1 MTVLSVFFDLT
12 VRRIPNWIIAFGLAG
27 GLLLNAS
34 QGFAQFSHSL
44 LGFIGGIA
52 VFIVPFA
59 LGWMG
64 AGDVKYFGVVGALL
78 GVEWLPRVLFYSIL
92 TAGVLAVA
100 YVASAALI
108 PVLDFLRT
116 HGPIA
121 NLPSLAS
128 VECCLTPSVKEPPKV
143 PIQSLGALLLVP
155 ELWWLTILIP
165 PVGGPAFNQK
175 LPREPMSYRNL

>member
-64 AGDVKYFGVVGALL
+64 AGDVKYFSVVGALL
-78 GVEWLPRVLFYSIL
+78 GVEWLPRVLFYSIVA
-92 TAGVLAVA
+92 AGVLAAGHVAIGRFNSGFLKDAWTDCKLAILSFGRMLPDSIGKRTAKGADSVPWGVAISAGTLVA
-100 YVASAALI
+100 YYFDPTGRWAG
-108 PVLDFLRT
+108 F
-116 HGPIA
+116 
-121 NLPSLAS
+121 
-128 VECCLTPSVKEPPKV
+128 
-143 PIQSLGALLLVP
+143 
-155 ELWWLTILIP
+155 
-165 PVGGPAFNQK
+165 
-175 LPREPMSYRNL
+175 

>member
-12 VRRIPNWIIAFGLAG
+12 VRRIPNWIIAFGLLG

-59 LGWMG
+59 FGWMG

-92 TAGVLAVA
+92 AAGVFAVGYVAIGRFNSGLFKDVWIDCKLAILSLGRVLPDSIGKRTAKGADSVPWGVAIGAGTLVA
-100 YVASAALI
+100 YYFDPTGRWAG
-108 PVLDFLRT
+108 F
-116 HGPIA
+116 
-121 NLPSLAS
+121 
-128 VECCLTPSVKEPPKV
+128 
-143 PIQSLGALLLVP
+143 
-155 ELWWLTILIP
+155 
-165 PVGGPAFNQK
+165 
-175 LPREPMSYRNL
+175 

>member
-34 QGFAQFSHSL
+34 QGFVQFSHSL
-44 LGFIGGIA
+44 LGFIAGIA

-78 GVEWLPRVLFYSIL
+78 GVEWLPRVLFYSIVV
-92 TAGVLAVA
+92 AGVIAVGCVSVSRFNSRFLKDAWIDCKLAIFSLGRVLPDSIGKRTAKGADSVPWGVAIGAGTLVA
-100 YVASAALI
+100 YYVDPTGRWAG
-108 PVLDFLRT
+108 F
-116 HGPIA
+116 
-121 NLPSLAS
+121 
-128 VECCLTPSVKEPPKV
+128 
-143 PIQSLGALLLVP
+143 
-155 ELWWLTILIP
+155 
-165 PVGGPAFNQK
+165 
-175 LPREPMSYRNL
+175 

>member
-1 MTVLSVFFDLT
+1 LLSPLDFSILLVTVLSVFFDLT

-64 AGDVKYFGVVGALL
+64 AGDVKYFSVVGALL
-78 GVEWLPRVLFYSIL
+78 GVEWLPRVLFYSIVA
-92 TAGVLAVA
+92 AGVLATGHVAIGRFNSGFLRDAWTDCKLAILSFGRMLPDSIGKRTAKGADSVPWGVAIGAGTLVA
-100 YVASAALI
+100 YYFDPTGRWAG
-108 PVLDFLRT
+108 F
-116 HGPIA
+116 
-121 NLPSLAS
+121 
-128 VECCLTPSVKEPPKV
+128 
-143 PIQSLGALLLVP
+143 
-155 ELWWLTILIP
+155 
-165 PVGGPAFNQK
+165 
-175 LPREPMSYRNL
+175 

>member
-1 MTVLSVFFDLT
+1 MTPLDVAIVLVTILSVFFDLT

-34 QGFAQFSHSL
+34 QGLAQFSHSL

-78 GVEWLPRVLFYSIL
+78 GVEWLPRVIFYSIL
-92 TAGVLAVA
+92 AAGVFAIA
-100 YVASAALI
+100 YVAIGRFNSGFLKDAWTDCKLAILSWGR
-108 PVLDFLRT
+108 VLPDSISKRT
-116 HGPIA
+116 AKGA
-121 NLPSLAS
+121 DS
-128 VECCLTPSVKEPPKV
+128 VPWGVA
-143 PIQSLGALLLVP
+143 IGAGTLVAYYFDP
-155 ELWWLTILIP
+155 TGRWA
-165 PVGGPAFNQK
+165 GF
-175 LPREPMSYRNL
+175 